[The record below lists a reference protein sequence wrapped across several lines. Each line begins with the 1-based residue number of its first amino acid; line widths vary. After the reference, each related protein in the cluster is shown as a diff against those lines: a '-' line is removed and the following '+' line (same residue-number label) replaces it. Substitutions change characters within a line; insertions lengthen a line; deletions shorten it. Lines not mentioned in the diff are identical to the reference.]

1 MVWQGESWSTDSL
14 KKDHTRPDLNV
25 GYQTS
30 AADLPIALVN
40 SYIAA
45 GLFVDYF
52 IRGLLRLIP
61 GHSQVLTADTISS
74 LALPGLTNSVSQ
86 RQYLPSADNQ
96 APVAAGIGTAQAQS
110 FRADP

>member
-1 MVWQGESWSTDSL
+1 MVWQGESSSTDSL

-52 IRGLLRLIP
+52 IRGRRRLIP
-61 GHSQVLTADTISS
+61 GDPQVLTADTISS
-74 LALPGLTNSVSQ
+74 WRCPG
-86 RQYLPSADNQ
+86 
-96 APVAAGIGTAQAQS
+96 
-110 FRADP
+110 

>member
-30 AADLPIALVN
+30 AADLPIARVN
-40 SYIAA
+40 PYIAG

-52 IRGLLRLIP
+52 IRGRRRLIP
-61 GHSQVLTADTISS
+61 GDPQVLTADTISS